1 MPAPGYTGGHRITIF
16 EDSSPWPSIPATG
29 AQFQAVTANRLNDG
43 IVVYLTAGGR
53 WSESLQEAAVAEGKE
68 AAEALLARAEPAVA
82 DNSIVEPYRFRGG
95 KGRGRHPRGERARG
109 HPPGR
114 TDRPARSRQAGGIA
128 GRSSLS
134 VHAREELKAK
144 LCIVTMNSTSSS

>member
-1 MPAPGYTGGHRITIF
+1 MAQHTRK
-16 EDSSPWPSIPATG
+16 G

-82 DNSIVEPYRFRGG
+82 DNSIVEPYLFEVARDEGG
-95 KGRGRHPRGERARG
+95 IRAASVREVI
-109 HPPGR
+109 
-114 TDRPARSRQAGGIA
+114 RQAGPTVRLDLGKQA
-128 GRSSLS
+128 ELPD
-134 VHAREELKAK
+134 VHR
-144 LCIVTMNSTSSS
+144 